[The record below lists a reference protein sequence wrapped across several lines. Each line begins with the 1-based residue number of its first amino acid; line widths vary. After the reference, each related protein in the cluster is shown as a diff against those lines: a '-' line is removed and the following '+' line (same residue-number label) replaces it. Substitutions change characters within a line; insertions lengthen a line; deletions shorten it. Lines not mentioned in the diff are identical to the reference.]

1 MDAARRLDHWKQE
14 LLDLSYRN
22 ALLNFKS
29 PRDGG
34 RRALE
39 LRSPGLPALL
49 DVLSDG
55 KQVSLSSVAEL
66 PPRRV
71 APAGELGQ
79 SAPEP
84 DPIVSGLAQRKLY
97 SEQDQ
102 SELERRLL
110 LLARDARLSQE
121 ELGLNTLFIGLG
133 SLLFP
138 EAPGSDRMRRAPLVL
153 VPVELKRKGLT
164 SGFKLS
170 ASDDDPVFNIT
181 LLEKLRRDFG
191 IELPGLAGE
200 LPSDEQGLRIDQ
212 ILAPLQGALG
222 QLPGAHIDH
231 TVYLTHFFFTKFL
244 MWRDLDA
251 HTDQLLA
258 SPLVAAL
265 ASGQPLGGQGNESD
279 LPLAEHL
286 DRDFAPLDLTC
297 VYDADSSQMAAL
309 AAAHRGRSFVLEGPP
324 GTGKSQTIT
333 NLIAHFLNNQKTVLF
348 VSEKRA
354 ALDVVQRRLSDVG
367 LGRFCLELHSHK
379 AGKAQVIKQLADAF
393 EAESDQSNAEQSQAL
408 ASEVAQL
415 RTELNSYTAEL
426 HRERD
431 GGFSAFEVLGRRS
444 LVISAPRIEHRLN
457 PGLSRGALDQLLG
470 KTRTFKERVHSVGA
484 LEQHPLRGSRL
495 SNWDPQ
501 LHERVRSQAR
511 QLGAV
516 LQQTQQVAQYL
527 CSPLAQPVP
536 GSLSGLTALDQAF
549 EQLIA
554 CPNLGPGLISDD
566 NSEARAERSEQ
577 LALVCSTSRD
587 DEAYLGSRY
596 AMERLFALDLSDLRG
611 RLQRWAGAFFLFAFF
626 ALWGVR
632 RQLKGVL
639 RLPALPSNSQ
649 LLDDVSRAE
658 RFRTNLGE
666 LNAFP
671 TRAPEFLG
679 GNPTDWRY
687 FPEQLASAK
696 NLARELRQRLARLGL
711 SALNDSHGLVQALA
725 SPEWARQRD
734 WLKGEKTKLHGGLA
748 EIHQL
753 SAELARELGF
763 DAAVFG
769 APEGPQY
776 LSRLEGLV
784 RAWQALE
791 PQTLRDYAQLNQ
803 ARVELDQAGLDQL
816 TAQILSGAGAELLEN
831 LEPSVERAFYE
842 AWLAHDGFSHQLL
855 SSFRGRDHEAKI
867 ARFRTVDK
875 QLIEDSQGRVAAAL
889 SARRP
894 ALTGSEESESGVL
907 RREIRKQRRH
917 LAIRQLFHKAPNA
930 LRRLKPCVMMS
941 PLSVARYLD
950 IHGPAFDLVVFDEAS
965 QVTVHDAIGALARAK
980 QAVVVGDSKQ
990 MPPTNF
996 FMKKQVD
1003 SDSDDELPDDLESIL
1018 DECAAA
1024 GLPSLS
1030 LRWHYR
1036 SRDESLIAFSNARYY
1051 NSALFTFPGPVADR
1065 SQIGVSFERIAGV
1078 YDRGGS
1084 RTNRIEAEALVAHLV
1099 ERLGQG
1105 EDKSFGVVTFNQP
1118 QQILVEDL
1126 LEAARRAHPQ
1136 IERYFSEDT
1145 LEPVFVKNLENVQG
1159 DERDVILFS
1168 VCYGK
1173 DASGKFVQN
1182 FGPLNLDG
1190 GQRRLNVAVTRAR
1203 EQLKIFA
1210 SVGGG
1215 DIGTS
1220 NAKGSQD
1227 LKLFLDY
1234 AERGAIA
1241 LTGEARVDINQ
1252 DRFGSPLERE
1262 VCLGLRGLGHTVHTQ
1277 VGVAGYRVDLAIVDA
1292 EVPGRYLLGIE
1303 CDGAMYHSAKVARDR
1318 DRIRTS
1324 VLERLGWR
1332 LLRVWS
1338 SDWWLD
1344 SKRELERL
1352 SEAINALRTSPEEH
1366 RPPVEHGPPAEEPSP
1381 VSKAPPTLIGDE
1393 AAAPGATVLLPAPGE
1408 LSATTSLG
1416 AVSEAYVVTEL
1427 GTHQVDPDAFYQRD
1441 AELLA
1446 DITRIIHTESPISV
1460 ELLTKRLLGAWP
1472 QSRVTSR
1479 VSQRV
1484 NDLVDRVVQ
1493 ASPMEA
1499 EGNVLYRHGDPLHQL
1514 TRYRPLT
1521 DADGRELAD
1530 VPLLE
1535 LAAAALAV
1543 LQRDISLPRDELAK
1557 QTALEMG
1564 LSRSGKALSQL
1575 CDQAVEVLIARSKA
1589 RLHQGQIV
1597 LL

>member
-39 LRSPGLPALL
+39 LRNPGLPGLL
-49 DVLSDG
+49 AMLSDG
-55 KQVSLSSVAEL
+55 KQISLSSAAEL

-71 APAGELGQ
+71 APVGELGQ
-79 SAPEP
+79 TPPEP
-84 DPIVSGLAQRKLY
+84 DPVLTGLGQRKLY
-97 SEQDQ
+97 AEQDAT
-102 SELERRLL
+102 ELERRLL
-110 LLARDARLSQE
+110 LMARDARLSQE
-121 ELGLNTLFIGLG
+121 ELGLNTLFMALG

-138 EAPGSDRMRRAPLVL
+138 EAPGSDRLRRAPLLL

-164 SGFKLS
+164 SGFKLN
-170 ASDDDPVFNIT
+170 ASDEDPVFNIT

-191 IELPGLAGE
+191 LELPGLSGD
-200 LPSDEQGLRIDQ
+200 LPSDEQGLRLDQ
-212 ILAPLQGALG
+212 ILGEVQAALP
-222 QLPGAHIDH
+222 QLPGARVEQS
-231 TVYLTHFFFTKFL
+231 VYLTHFFFTKFL

-251 HTDQLLA
+251 HTQELLA
-258 SPLVAAL
+258 SPLVTAL
-265 ASGQPLGGQGNESD
+265 ASGQPLAAPGSESS
-279 LPLAEHL
+279 LPLAEAL
-286 DRDFAPLDLTC
+286 DRDFQPLDLTC

-309 AAAHRGRSFVLEGPP
+309 AAAHQGRSFVLEGPP

-333 NLIAHFLNNQKTVLF
+333 NLIAHFLNTQRSVLF

-354 ALDVVQRRLSDVG
+354 ALDVVQRRLSAAG

-379 AGKAQVIKQLADAF
+379 AGKAQVVKQLADAF
-393 EAESDQSNAEQSQAL
+393 EAEPSESSAERSQSL
-408 ASEVAQL
+408 ASEVASL
-415 RTELNSYTAEL
+415 RAELDDYASEL

-444 LVISAPRIEHRLN
+444 LVIGAPRIEHRLN
-457 PGLSRGALDQLLG
+457 PGLSRAALDQLLS
-470 KTRTFKERVHSVGA
+470 KARAFKDRVQSVGS

-511 QLGAV
+511 QLGAA
-516 LQQTQQVAQYL
+516 LQQAQQVAQYL
-527 CSPLAQPVP
+527 CAPLGTPAPS
-536 GSLSGLTALDQAF
+536 SLSGLRALDHAF
-549 EQLIA
+549 EQLIG
-554 CPNLGPGLISDD
+554 CPNLGPGLLSDD
-566 NSEARAERSEQ
+566 HAQRRAQEAER
-577 LALVCSTSRD
+577 LAALCSTSRD
-587 DEAYLGSRY
+587 DEAYLGARY
-596 AMERLFALDLSDLRG
+596 AVDRLFALDLTGLRE
-611 RLQRWAGAFFLFAFF
+611 RLQNAGLFSFVT
-626 ALWGVR
+626 LWGVR
-632 RQLKGVL
+632 KQLAAVI
-639 RLPALPSNSQ
+639 RMPALPSNSQ
-649 LLDDVSRAE
+649 LLEDVTRAE
-658 RFRTNLGE
+658 RFRSNLGE
-666 LNAFP
+666 LNAFAS
-671 TRAPEFLG
+671 RCVEFLG

-687 FPEQLASAK
+687 FPEQLASARSH
-696 NLARELRQRLARLGL
+696 ARELRQRLAQLGL
-711 SALNDSHGLVQALA
+711 QALGDGHGLVQALA

-734 WLKGEKTKLHGGLA
+734 WLKGEKAKLKGALTELG
-748 EIHQL
+748 QL
-753 SAELARELGF
+753 TQSLARELGF
-763 DAAVFG
+763 DPAVFG
-769 APEGPQY
+769 DSEDPGY
-776 LSRLEGLV
+776 TSRLTSLSQ
-784 RAWQALE
+784 RWQELE
-791 PQTLRDYAQLNQ
+791 PQVLRDYAQLNQ
-803 ARVELDQAGLDQL
+803 TRVELDQSGLDQL
-816 TAQILSGAGAELLEN
+816 TARILSGAAPELLQE
-831 LEPSVERAFYE
+831 LEASIERAFYE
-842 AWLAHDGFSHQLL
+842 AWLAHDPFSHQLL

-867 ARFRTVDK
+867 ARFRTVDRE
-875 QLIEDSQGRVAAAL
+875 LVADTQGRVAANL
-889 SARRP
+889 SARQP
-894 ALTGSEESESGVL
+894 SQNGSDESESGVL

-917 LAIRQLFHKAPNA
+917 LAIRQLFQKAPNA

-950 IHGPAFDLVVFDEAS
+950 IHGPKFDLVVFDEAS

-996 FMKKQVD
+996 FMKKQSED
-1003 SDSDDELPDDLESIL
+1003 TDADLPDDLESIL

-1036 SRDESLIAFSNARYY
+1036 SRDESLIAFSNVRYY
-1051 NSALFTFPGPVADR
+1051 GSALFTFPGPIADKTR
-1065 SQIGVSFERIAGV
+1065 IGVSFARVDGV

-1084 RTNRIEAEALVAHLV
+1084 RTNRVEAEALVSELV
-1099 ERLGQG
+1099 ERLLRG

-1126 LEAARRAHPQ
+1126 LEAARRAHPE

-1168 VCYGK
+1168 ICYGK
-1173 DASGKFVQN
+1173 DPTGKFYQN

-1203 EQLKIFA
+1203 EQLKVFA
-1210 SVGGG
+1210 SIGAG
-1215 DIGTS
+1215 DIGAS
-1220 NAKGSQD
+1220 EAKGTED

-1234 AERGAIA
+1234 AERGAVA
-1241 LTGEARVDINQ
+1241 LTGEVRSDTSQ
-1252 DRFGSPLERE
+1252 DRFGSPLERD

-1277 VGVAGYRVDLAIVDA
+1277 VGVAGYRVDLAVVDPA
-1292 EVPGRYLLGIE
+1292 APGRYLLGIE
-1303 CDGAMYHSAKVARDR
+1303 CDGATYHSAKVARDR
-1318 DRIRTS
+1318 DRIRGS

-1332 LLRVWS
+1332 LCRVWS

-1344 SKRELERL
+1344 PRRELERL
-1352 SEAINALRTSPEEH
+1352 NQTIQSLQAGGT
-1366 RPPVEHGPPAEEPSP
+1366 EEPAP
-1381 VSKAPPTLIGDE
+1381 VSKAPPTLIGDDP
-1393 AAAPGATVLLPAPGE
+1393 APPGATVLLPAPGE
-1408 LSATTSLG
+1408 IGNSGSLG
-1416 AVSEAYVVTEL
+1416 AVSEVYVVAQLEL
-1427 GTHQVDPDAFYQRD
+1427 RQVEGDAFYERD
-1441 AELLA
+1441 AELVA
-1446 DITRIIHTESPISV
+1446 DITRIIHTESPISM
-1460 ELLTKRLLGAWP
+1460 ELLTKRLLSAWP

-1484 NDLVDRVVQ
+1484 NELVDRVVQ

-1499 EGNVLYRHGDPLHQL
+1499 EGNVLYRHGDPLHRL

-1521 DADGRELAD
+1521 EADGRELSD
-1530 VPLLE
+1530 VPVLE

-1543 LQRDISLPRDELAK
+1543 LQRDISLPREELAK

-1564 LSRSGKALSQL
+1564 LSRSGKALNQL
-1575 CDQAVEVLIARSKA
+1575 CEQAVEVLLARSRA

-1597 LL
+1597 LV

>member
-29 PRDGG
+29 PREGG

-39 LRSPGLPALL
+39 LRSPDLPALL
-49 DVLSDG
+49 ATLGDG
-55 KQVSLSSVAEL
+55 KQLSLSSASEL

-71 APAGELGQ
+71 GELGQ
-79 SAPEP
+79 EAPEP
-84 DPIVSGLAQRKLY
+84 DPVVSGLAQRKLY
-97 SEQDQ
+97 VEQDP
-102 SELERRLL
+102 SELERRLV

-121 ELGLNTLFIGLG
+121 ELGLNTLFVALG

-138 EAPGSDRMRRAPLVL
+138 EAMGSDRLRRAPLLL

-181 LLEKLRRDFG
+181 LLEKLQREFG
-191 IELPGLAGE
+191 IDLPNLRGE
-200 LPSDEQGLRIDQ
+200 LPSDDSGLRLGQ
-212 ILAPLQGALG
+212 ILSEVQGSLG
-222 QLPGAHIDH
+222 QLPGARIEHSA
-231 TVYLTHFFFTKFL
+231 YLTHFFFTKFL

-251 HTDQLLA
+251 HTEQLLA
-258 SPLVAAL
+258 SPLVSAL
-265 ASGQPLGGQGNESD
+265 ASGRPLEGVESS
-279 LPLAEHL
+279 LPVAEQL
-286 DRDFAPLDLTC
+286 DRDFGPLDLTC
-297 VYDADSSQMAAL
+297 VYDADSSQLAAI
-309 AAAHRGRSFVLEGPP
+309 AAAHQGRSFVLEGPP

-333 NLIAHFLNNQKTVLF
+333 NLIAHFLNARKSVLF

-354 ALDVVQRRLSDVG
+354 ALDVVQRRLSDAG

-393 EAESDQSNAEQSQAL
+393 EAEAADAVADVQSVAAEVGA
-408 ASEVAQL
+408 L
-415 RTELNSYTAEL
+415 RTELDSYASEL

-431 GGFSAFEVLGRRS
+431 GGFSAFEILGRRS
-444 LVISAPRIEHRLN
+444 LVMDATRIEHRLN
-457 PGLSRGALDQLLG
+457 PGLGRAALDHLLG
-470 KTRTFKERVHSVGA
+470 KVRTFKERVQSVGP
-484 LEQHPLRGSRL
+484 LHEHPLRGSRL
-495 SNWDPQ
+495 SDWDPQ

-511 QLGAV
+511 QVCAV
-516 LQQTQQVAQYL
+516 LQQTSQVAHYL
-527 CSPLAQPVP
+527 CAPLGQPVP
-536 GSLSGLTALDQAF
+536 TSLSGLQALDSVF

-566 NSEARAERSEQ
+566 DLAARNERAER
-577 LALVCSTSRD
+577 LAQICSLSRD
-587 DEAYLGSRY
+587 DEAYLGARY
-596 AMERLFALDLSDLRG
+596 AMDRLLALDLAELRQK
-611 RLQRWAGAFFLFAFF
+611 LQRSGGVLGFVSS
-626 ALWGVR
+626 WGVR
-632 RQLKGVL
+632 KQLEGAL
-639 RLPALPSNSQ
+639 RMPALPANSQ
-649 LLDDVSRAE
+649 LLDDVTRAE
-658 RFRTNLGE
+658 RFRVNLIE
-666 LNAFP
+666 LNAFAS
-671 TRAPEFLG
+671 RAVEFLG
-679 GNPTDWRY
+679 GSPTDWRY
-687 FPEQLASAK
+687 FPEQLASAR
-696 NLARELRQRLARLGL
+696 NLARELRQRLTRLGL
-711 SALNDSHGLVQALA
+711 TALGDNHGLVQALA

-734 WLKGEKTKLHGGLA
+734 WLKGEKAKLHSGLA
-748 EIHQL
+748 ELGEL
-753 SAELARELGF
+753 SQSLARELGF
-763 DAAVFG
+763 ALGVFG
-769 APEGPQY
+769 APDAPSY
-776 LSRLEGLV
+776 TSRLQDLAQ
-784 RAWQALE
+784 RWQVLE

-803 ARVELDQAGLDQL
+803 TRVELDQAGLDQL
-816 TAQILSGAGAELLEN
+816 TAQVLAGSTPELLTG
-831 LEPSVERAFYE
+831 LEASVERAFYE
-842 AWLAHDGFSHQLL
+842 AWLAHDAFSHHLL

-867 ARFRTVDK
+867 NRFRTVDR
-875 QLIEDSQGRVAAAL
+875 QLVTDTCDRVAATL
-889 SARRP
+889 CARQP
-894 ALTGSEESESGVL
+894 AQTGSDESESGVL

-917 LAIRQLFHKAPNA
+917 LAIRQLFSKAPNA

-950 IHGPAFDLVVFDEAS
+950 IQGPAFDLVVFDEAS
-965 QVTVHDAIGALARAK
+965 QVTVHDAIGALARAR

-996 FMKKQVD
+996 FMKKQAEAEVD
-1003 SDSDDELPDDLESIL
+1003 DDLPDDLESIL

-1051 NSALFTFPGPVADR
+1051 ASSLFTFPGPVADKR
-1065 SQIGVSFERIAGV
+1065 EIGVSCERVDGV
-1078 YDRGGS
+1078 YDRGAS
-1084 RTNRIEAEALVAHLV
+1084 RTNRKEAEALVAHLV
-1099 ERLGQG
+1099 ARLQRG
-1105 EDKSFGVVTFNQP
+1105 EPKTFGVVTFNQP

-1126 LEAARRAHPQ
+1126 LEVARRAHPQ

-1168 VCYGK
+1168 VCYGM
-1173 DASGKFVQN
+1173 DPTGKFVQN

-1203 EQLKIFA
+1203 EQLKVFA
-1210 SVGGG
+1210 SVSAGE
-1215 DIGTS
+1215 IS
-1220 NAKGSQD
+1220 PSEAKGSQD

-1241 LTGEARVDINQ
+1241 LTSEAQSDLQQ

-1262 VCLGLRGLGHTVHTQ
+1262 ICLGLRGLGHTVHTQ
-1277 VGVAGYRVDLAIVDA
+1277 IGVAGYRVDLAIVDPA
-1292 EVPGRYLLGIE
+1292 APGRYLLGIE

-1318 DRIRTS
+1318 DRIRQS

-1338 SDWWLD
+1338 SDWWLE

-1352 SEAINALRTSPEEH
+1352 HAAILAA
-1366 RPPVEHGPPAEEPSP
+1366 G
-1381 VSKAPPTLIGDE
+1381 APRQDE
-1393 AAAPGATVLLPAPGE
+1393 AAPASRAAPTLVGDEPAPSGATVLLPAPAEVGDT
-1408 LSATTSLG
+1408 ASLG
-1416 AVSEAYVVTEL
+1416 AVREAYVVARLEVRE
-1427 GTHQVDPDAFYQRD
+1427 VDGEAFYQQD
-1441 AELLA
+1441 AALVA
-1446 DITRIIHTESPISV
+1446 DITQIIHTESPISV
-1460 ELLTKRLLGAWP
+1460 ELLTKRLLAAWP

-1484 NDLVDRVVQ
+1484 NELVDRVVD

-1514 TRYRPLT
+1514 VRYRPLT
-1521 DADGRELAD
+1521 DEDGRELTE

-1564 LSRSGKALSQL
+1564 LSRSGKTLNQL
-1575 CDQAVEVLIARSKA
+1575 CDRAVEVLLARGKA
-1589 RLHQGQIV
+1589 RLHQGQVV
-1597 LL
+1597 LS